1 MTAFETAEQLE
12 AWTDES
18 LVAKK
23 AVLMDMLKVGST
35 ERPAAVWKDRKTDS
49 RSAAQR
55 VELTAASMVEK
66 AAASS
71 VVWMDVR
78 MVAQMEG

>member
-1 MTAFETAEQLE
+1 MVDDKVGLTAFETAEQLV
-12 AWTDES
+12 AWTDEN

-23 AVLMDMLKVGST
+23 AALMDMLKVGST
-35 ERPAAVWKDRKTDS
+35 ERPAAVWKDRKMDS
-49 RSAAQR
+49 RSAARR
-55 VELTAASMVEK
+55 VELMAASMVEK

-78 MVAQMEG
+78 

>member
-1 MTAFETAEQLE
+1 
-12 AWTDES
+12 
-18 LVAKK
+18 
-23 AVLMDMLKVGST
+23 MDMLKVGST
-35 ERPAAVWKDRKTDS
+35 ERPAADWKDRKTDS
-49 RSAAQR
+49 RSAARR